1 MEIKD
6 ILALAHAGFN
16 YEQIMAMANGPAQ
29 VQTQPVAQ
37 VQTQPVAQVQAQPV
51 AQVQTQPVAQVQA
64 QPVAQVQTQ
73 PVAQVQPYALPFG
86 YYAQPA
92 QNDIME
98 QLKALTGAV
107 QTANI
112 NRSVQPAVRN
122 ADDVVASIINP
133 PSKEA

>member
-29 VQTQPVAQ
+29 VQT
-37 VQTQPVAQVQAQPV
+37 QPV

>member
-29 VQTQPVAQ
+29 VQT
-37 VQTQPVAQVQAQPV
+37 
-51 AQVQTQPVAQVQA
+51 